1 MPAVLLAFALAI
13 ALAPASA
20 FAAVAASASAV
31 TRGEPGAGVAS
42 TPAATTA
49 TASAPATPAATTPA
63 ATATTASASAPATA
77 TTAAETPVASA
88 QASTL
93 TPAATPSSAQV
104 RVSIAVIGPGEGGAD
119 AYWEQPT
126 YERAAASEDAW
137 AVTKRAFAVAGL
149 AYDATEGTPY
159 GTLLN
164 TIASPFSGEVLGYY
178 AATGKYWQLFVNG
191 VSSDVGI
198 SSLALEDGD
207 AIVWKYSA
215 WGDASGTTTGALVY
229 DDPATS
235 LPSYSADWPQSE
247 AHGSLVSAPT
257 PTVGARALWSTL
269 VGGGS
274 STSSPLLVNGR
285 AYVAVGASFVSGST
299 GGAYATR
306 LVRLDAETGTV
317 EATGQL
323 AGSISYTSRPLYA
336 DGMVFVALANGS
348 VQALNAETMLTR
360 WASAPLEGCSNAQCA
375 LRCEAGVVYVETA
388 SDLDAGGKAASGS
401 VLALDEATGAVRW
414 RADNRASGY
423 NWTAAAVSGSTVV
436 VGDTAGTLH
445 ALDEATGSETSSLS
459 LGSSPVNADPVS
471 YGDRLLVMTRDG
483 VLHVVAVGPAGALS
497 QEASLA
503 VLGGCKAAPTVVGDM
518 AVVAGEAAGGGS
530 SALALVD
537 LSAMSVERSV
547 TKAAG
552 ADLPL
557 GLGGIA
563 GSVLVSAQADGTY
576 CYFALN
582 DATPTDKTYASYSD
596 GGDVFVYR
604 LGDDEASPLYLPGGA
619 SAQYCDYPLVCDG
632 EGGLYYLNDSGYLS
646 RLEEGPRPV
655 LPATGGGTAPAAG
668 SGAAASGTSSA
679 RVPLLPSALA
689 PARLRSNATAGVT
702 PGIPASLRTSS
713 APVAA
718 DGGQPASATPAA
730 DGDEP
735 GVPVE
740 RRLPAWPV
748 IGMCIGC
755 AALLA
760 ALLWRRPR
768 PRGEVA

>member
-20 FAAVAASASAV
+20 LAAVAASASAV
-31 TRGEPGAGVAS
+31 TQGESGAGVAS
-42 TPAATTA
+42 TPAATTPAATTAA
-49 TASAPATPAATTPA
+49 TASAAPSTPAATTTA
-63 ATATTASASAPATA
+63 ATAS
-77 TTAAETPVASA
+77 AETPVASA
-88 QASTL
+88 QAGTS
-93 TPAATPSSAQV
+93 TPAASASSAQV

-137 AVTKRAFAVAGL
+137 AVTKRAFDAAGL

-164 TIASPFSGEVLGYY
+164 TIASPLSGDVLGYD

-215 WGDASGTTTGALVY
+215 WGDASGTTAGTLVY

-285 AYVAVGASFVSGST
+285 AYVAVGASFMSGST

-306 LVRLDAETGTV
+306 LVRLDAGTGTV
-317 EATGQL
+317 EATGRL

-336 DGMVFVALANGS
+336 DGMVLVALANGS

-388 SDLDAGGKAASGS
+388 SDLDASGKAASGS
-401 VLALDEATGAVRW
+401 VLALDEETGAVRW

-445 ALDEATGSETSSLS
+445 ALDEATGGETSSLS

-471 YGDRLLVMTRDG
+471 YGGRLLVMTRDG

-503 VLGGCKAAPTVVGDM
+503 VLGGCKAAPTVVGDK
-518 AVVAGEAAGGGS
+518 AVVAGEAVGGGS

-552 ADLPL
+552 TALPL

-563 GSVLVSAQADGTY
+563 GSALVSAQADGTY

-582 DATPTDKTYASYSD
+582 DATPTDKTYTSYSD

-604 LGDDEASPLYLPGGA
+604 MGDDEASPLYLPGGA

-646 RLEEGPRPV
+646 RLEEGPRPA

-668 SGAAASGTSSA
+668 SGAVASGTSSA

-689 PARLRSNATAGVT
+689 PVRPRSNATAGVT
-702 PGIPASLRTSS
+702 PGIPASLRTSA
-713 APVAA
+713 APAAA

-730 DGDEP
+730 DGDES

-740 RRLPAWPV
+740 RPLPAWPV
-748 IGMCIGC
+748 VGMCVGC

-760 ALLWRRPR
+760 ALLWHRPR